1 MKNLLI
7 FILFLTLFGCSKI
20 IKNNQTSLNFNCPRI
35 FFSSDDRNYIDTAGG
50 SDNLDNVLLKAELNN
65 FAIIEQCQLHD
76 NIVIIPLD
84 VLIIA
89 QPMERFDKEEIK
101 FPLYVSLLDKNN
113 NLLETQYFMISN
125 SIKKIFET
133 NVFIETDITDR
144 LEIITENLETSQLV
158 IGFMIDNKKRELL
171 N

>member
-1 MKNLLI
+1 M
-7 FILFLTLFGCSKI
+7 
-20 IKNNQTSLNFNCPRI
+20 
-35 FFSSDDRNYIDTAGG
+35 
-50 SDNLDNVLLKAELNN
+50 DNVLLKAELNN

-125 SIKKIFET
+125 I
-133 NVFIETDITDR
+133 
-144 LEIITENLETSQLV
+144 
-158 IGFMIDNKKRELL
+158 
-171 N
+171 